1 GFGPLTPMAKA
12 RQGKPG
18 RASKRRRMARRRKRR
33 ILKPS
38 VPKRVKQRKKRA
50 RKSRGHQ
57 HPELVG
63 LGLVAVG
70 LFLVAVLWA
79 GWNGGAIAGVHALL
93 VGALLVTGASAGA
106 ILRSSTLRVRESQ
119 AAWSRRRAQRRQAP
133 PLRVID
139 GDRALAPPE
148 PQAPP
153 VDVVGDFPDML

>member
-1 GFGPLTPMAKA
+1 GRESAPQPERQAPAQIIGRASGLTPIAKA

-33 ILKPS
+33 TLKPS

-50 RKSRGHQ
+50 RKTRSHQ

-79 GWNGGAIAGVHALL
+79 GWNGGY
-93 VGALLVTGASAGA
+93 VGAWIGNGLDSVIGSAALG
-106 ILRSSTLRVRESQ
+106 L
-119 AAWSRRRAQRRQAP
+119 P
-133 PLRVID
+133 PT
-139 GDRALAPPE
+139 LAP
-148 PQAPP
+148 
-153 VDVVGDFPDML
+153 VGSLM